1 MGQLNS
7 LIGFQTPRLAKK
19 MENYKLYNGKVILKF
34 DDKNHIYSVNGKTI
48 DGVTSVIQIIDKSGP
63 LMYWAVNQAIDYLKN
78 NLKPGK
84 ALDEIEIGELLE
96 EASKQHRISKNRAAN
111 IGELTHKYIE
121 GAMKGEKPKMPVNK
135 QIRNGIKAFAK
146 WAKENKFKPKLVERK
161 VYSKRFGYAGTLDS
175 EGLINN
181 KLAIVDIKTSN
192 RIYDEMRYQVAAYQ
206 NAREEETGKKY
217 AERWI
222 IRLGKEDGEF
232 EANKLDNYEK
242 DFKGFLAALV
252 LYRRRKELKYSNNG
266 K

>member
-1 MGQLNS
+1 MAIEKYL
-7 LIGFQTPRLAKK
+7 
-19 MENYKLYNGKVILKF
+19 LYNKEIELLF
-34 DDKNHIYSVNGKTI
+34 DPDKHIYLVNGKII
-48 DGVTSVIQIIDKSGP
+48 DGVTSVVHIVDKSGP
-63 LMYWAVNQAIDYLKN
+63 LMYWAVNQAMNYLKN

-96 EASKQHRISKNRAAN
+96 EASKQHRILKNRAAS
-111 IGELTHKYIE
+111 IGDLTHEYI
-121 GAMKGEKPKMPVNK
+121 GKAMKGERLKMPVNK

-192 RIYDEMRYQVAAYQ
+192 GIYDEMRYQVAAYQ
-206 NAREEETGKKY
+206 NAREEETGRKY

-232 EANKLDNYEK
+232 EAKKLDNYEK
-242 DFKGFLAALV
+242 DFKAFLAALI
-252 LYRRRKELKYSNNG
+252 LHRRRKELKYPNNG